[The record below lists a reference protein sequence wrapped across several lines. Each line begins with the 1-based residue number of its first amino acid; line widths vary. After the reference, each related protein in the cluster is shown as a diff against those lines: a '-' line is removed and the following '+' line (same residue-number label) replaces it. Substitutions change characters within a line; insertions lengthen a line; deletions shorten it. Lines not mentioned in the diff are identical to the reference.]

1 MLQIPYP
8 QNFILQKKG
17 RKKQHSSL
25 MGYFDLRKVCML
37 RYKRSKVQKASSI
50 MFPTKCHFYITCNL
64 VADVASFKLK
74 LAAQDPLI
82 IPCILFT
89 LRIQSFFPLLPQQQV
104 ESLPVAKQQAA
115 SKGGEDNDE
124 DEEDAGVNSTWVVP
138 SRSSF
143 PPCRAKKGP
152 CSHACSV
159 KRGQGELRCA
169 MRARIAIL
177 CRFAPLFLSA
187 KECAH

>member
-89 LRIQSFFPLLPQQQV
+89 LRIQSFFPLLPQQQKIMMKMKKMQV
-104 ESLPVAKQQAA
+104 SILRGWSPQGVASRRAA
-115 SKGGEDNDE
+115 PKK
-124 DEEDAGVNSTWVVP
+124 ALVP
-138 SRSSF
+138 MHARSSVV
-143 PPCRAKKGP
+143 KVSSGVHEGP
-152 CSHACSV
+152 H
-159 KRGQGELRCA
+159 
-169 MRARIAIL
+169 
-177 CRFAPLFLSA
+177 
-187 KECAH
+187 